1 MKMMQNLRP
10 FRWNDFRLRNK
21 LMLLYFAAVFIP
33 VMLTNTFFY
42 TITAGNVRTEKV
54 QDLRQ
59 SLERN
64 KDNFRKM
71 LEGVI
76 SFSSV
81 IYNDGILYSAL
92 DRTYTSES
100 EVISAY
106 GEVLSNSIN
115 RFVPLNKQFYN
126 AYLFT
131 DNDSLIHAGLL
142 QYIDLQTK
150 QEGWFQA
157 TTDQERSRKWLLY
170 TNTPSALCR
179 QSGAASA
186 TLTASEET
194 TVRTESAECGAPYLS
209 VIRELDFYKAY
220 SNYHKILRVDIL
232 PHYLENT
239 LFDHSFPGEIYL
251 LSPQGHVIYSSEAE
265 PPAFIQ
271 GSSPQDKTTIVSPFE
286 GIDYLKGWEMVGIY
300 PNDVVNQ
307 SLFDSRKFII
317 YLTCVNLLFPSI
329 IILLIARSLNLRLG
343 MLLGGI
349 KRVKNQRFEVLRTE
363 PASDEIGQL
372 TEEFNRMTQ
381 QINGLIQDV
390 YVAELD
396 RRQAQFN
403 ALLSQINPHYLFNTL
418 DAIRMNCVIKG
429 EEETASV
436 IKLLGRGFRRSLSW
450 GEDMIPLQEELAFVT
465 DYLDIQHFRFGHRL
479 SYQLEMDEEVLELQL
494 PKMSILPLVEN
505 ACIHGIEHSEQP
517 GNIIV
522 SAKLHSARIV
532 IRVSDNGIGME
543 EEKLQQRLASLEQ
556 AGAQHQQGNHV
567 GLKNVYDRLKWH
579 FGKEFSFSLDSRY
592 GEGTTIELQIPAAF
606 AKDESV
612 FERRIIDVENIDRGR

>member
-1 MKMMQNLRP
+1 
-10 FRWNDFRLRNK
+10 
-21 LMLLYFAAVFIP
+21 
-33 VMLTNTFFY
+33 
-42 TITAGNVRTEKV
+42 
-54 QDLRQ
+54 
-59 SLERN
+59 
-64 KDNFRKM
+64 M

>member
-1 MKMMQNLRP
+1 MKMMHNLRP
-10 FRWNDFRLRNK
+10 FRWNDLRLRNK
-21 LMLLYFAAVFIP
+21 LMILYFTAVFIP

-81 IYNDGILYSAL
+81 IYNDGVLYSAL

-106 GEVLSNSIN
+106 GEVLNNSIN

-131 DNDSLIHAGLL
+131 DNDSLIHSGLL

-150 QEGWFQA
+150 QEGWYQA
-157 TTDQERSRKWLLY
+157 TTDPARSRKWLLY
-170 TNTPSALCR
+170 TNTPAANCNP
-179 QSGAASA
+179 SGATAASLA
-186 TLTASEET
+186 ASGKT
-194 TVRTESAECGAPYLS
+194 DAGAGSAECGAPYLS

-220 SNYHKILRVDIL
+220 SSYHKILRVDIL

-251 LSPQGHVIYSSEAE
+251 LNPQGDVIYSSEAE
-265 PPAFIQ
+265 PPAFIHEEAQ
-271 GSSPQDKTTIVSPFE
+271 RGKTIIASAFE
-286 GIDYLKGWEMVGIY
+286 GIDYLKGWAMVGIY
-300 PNDVVNQ
+300 PNEVVNQ
-307 SLFDSRKFII
+307 SLLDSRKFII

-329 IILLIARSLNLRLG
+329 IILLIARSLNIRLG
-343 MLLGGI
+343 VLLGGI
-349 KRVKNQRFEVLRTE
+349 KRVKNQRFEVLQAK

-436 IKLLGRGFRRSLSW
+436 IKLLGRGFRRSLIW
-450 GEDMIPLQEELAFVT
+450 GEDMIPLQEEMAFVT

-479 SYQLEMDEEVLELQL
+479 SYQLDIDDEVLELPL

-505 ACIHGIEHSEQP
+505 ACIHGIEYSEQP
-517 GNIIV
+517 GSITV
-522 SAKLHSARIV
+522 SAKLHSNHVI

-543 EEKLQQRLASLEQ
+543 EEKLKHWLACLEQ
-556 AGAQHQQGNHV
+556 SGVQHQQGKHV

-579 FGKEFSFSLDSRY
+579 FGSEFSFSLDSRY
-592 GEGTTIELQIPAAF
+592 GEGTTIELQMPAAF
-606 AKDESV
+606 AKDESAS
-612 FERRIIDVENIDRGR
+612 ERRIIDVENVDR